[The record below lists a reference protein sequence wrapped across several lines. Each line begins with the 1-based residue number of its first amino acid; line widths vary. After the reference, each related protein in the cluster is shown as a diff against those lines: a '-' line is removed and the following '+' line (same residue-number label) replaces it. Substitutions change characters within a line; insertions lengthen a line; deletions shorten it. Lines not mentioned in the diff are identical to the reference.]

1 MNPLFHEIF
10 QTTRDITNKLNSCL
24 KEHDLYSSQWTILY
38 TINKNGPMSLT
49 DIWKYLKVEAP
60 TVTRTV
66 ARLEQ
71 LDWIVR
77 TEGEDRREKIVS
89 FSEEGNKKFP
99 AVLASVLQFEE
110 GLIETFNDEE
120 QQQLLELICKLKGR
134 ANHWKS

>member
-10 QTTRDITNKLNSCL
+10 QTTRDFTNKLNACL

-38 TINKNGPMSLT
+38 LINKNGPMSLT

-89 FSEEGNKKFP
+89 FSEEGKKKFP
-99 AVLASVLQFEE
+99 VVLASVVQFEK
-110 GLIETFNDEE
+110 GLVETITEEE
-120 QQQLLELICKLKGR
+120 QQQLLELIDKLKGR
-134 ANHWKS
+134 VNNWGS